1 MFILKRKYLFA
12 FILVLAGISSYF
24 LSHDEIFS
32 RSGMAMNTFIRM
44 SIKAHHDNS
53 LVDAF
58 TLLDTLDAS
67 LSMFNPSS
75 DISRINS
82 LAGIHSVD
90 VPDYAV
96 NVIRKAVNLHD
107 LTQGSF
113 NPLIG
118 SLTKLWKI
126 NKNDGII
133 PSQESIDMA
142 VNFTDINNLVI
153 LDNYVYL
160 KHKNCVLDLGGIA
173 KGFAGDL
180 IAQLFR
186 SNGVTSALIDL
197 GGNICVVGNN
207 FEGQNWK
214 IGIRDPFEPLTK
226 PALVVHAHDT
236 NIITSGNY
244 ERFKF
249 IDGKKFSH
257 FFDPKTGNSIMN
269 DLLSVTV
276 IHSDGSIADGL
287 ATAFMTMGFDKA
299 KDYAKRLGVMTV
311 LIRNDKSIHA
321 SECLKNIV
329 SDNKFNISFF

>member
-1 MFILKRKYLFA
+1 MIRKILFA
-12 FILVLAGISSYF
+12 AVLILAGL
-24 LSHDEIFS
+24 LSFYLSQNYTFS
-32 RSGMAMNTFIRM
+32 RSDMAMNTLIRI
-44 SIKAHHDNS
+44 SINAHDDYS
-53 LVDAF
+53 LNDAF
-58 TLLDTLDAS
+58 NLIHSLDFS

-90 VPDYAV
+90 VNADTAH
-96 NVIRKAVNLHD
+96 VIRKAVTLHD
-107 LTQGSF
+107 LTDGTF

-126 NKNDGII
+126 NLNDGLI
-133 PSQESIDMA
+133 PSKESIDIA
-142 VNFTDINNLVI
+142 VNFTDIHNLVMHNNNI
-153 LDNYVYL
+153 FL
-160 KHKNCVLDLGGIA
+160 KHKECVLDLGGIA

-186 SNGVTSALIDL
+186 SNGVKSALIDL

-207 FEGQNWK
+207 FDGENWK
-214 IGIRDPFEPLTK
+214 IGIRDPFEPLSN
-226 PALVVHAHDT
+226 PALVVHVHDT

-257 FFDPKTGNSIMN
+257 FFDPKTGMSIMN
-269 DLLSVTV
+269 DLLSVT
-276 IHSDGSIADGL
+276 IIDNDGSNADGL
-287 ATAFMTMGFDKA
+287 ATAFMTMGFHKA
-299 KDYAKRLGVMTV
+299 KVYAKRLGVMTV

-321 SECLKNIV
+321 SGNLRNII
-329 SDNKFNISFF
+329 SANKFHIEFF